1 MFDLKQTKETI
12 AQLKH
17 AAEPRP
23 IDPALPLEL
32 ARVRSEMASFGPGA
46 DWGLDDSPSGFLA
59 AGFAIL
65 KDCLKTKF

>member
-1 MFDLKQTKETI
+1 MFDLKQTQEVI
-12 AQLKH
+12 AQLRH

-32 ARVRSEMASFGPGA
+32 ARVKEEMASLGPGA
-46 DWGLDDSPSGFLA
+46 DWGLDVSPSGLVA

-65 KDCLKTKF
+65 RDCLRKR